1 MTRMFASLVLAA
13 AIAAPVGAFAQ
24 TAAQDVRS
32 TNTINAVVA
41 KPHAGSVVD
50 DGPAVLLNKIRDA
63 RPSMPTITTPVAG
76 DKRG

>member
-24 TAAQDVRS
+24 TAAQTEHRTKMID
-32 TNTINAVVA
+32 AVVA
-41 KPHAGSVVD
+41 NPHASSMID

-63 RPSMPTITTPVAG
+63 RPSMPTITTPIAG